1 MTNASLWS
9 MFRLIALA
17 ILAIPIYAQNTANP
31 YDLARSIDSRNV
43 DWASIW
49 RKLGVTKPPDM
60 PRCEIDWQ
68 CSADVITV
76 LNPSQ
81 AIVVVVAK
89 PEDVYLRFLGDGAG
103 WRYAGHHIALKKNFG
118 ERYEISRTLGKSFL
132 RSRAKAPTAA
142 TGIAKSR
149 LGLISL
155 CPISTQFSHSQC
167 KEATT
172 EWALE

>member
-132 RSRAKAPTAA
+132 RVLEPR
-142 TGIAKSR
+142 R
-149 LGLISL
+149 QRQQLG
-155 CPISTQFSHSQC
+155 
-167 KEATT
+167 
-172 EWALE
+172 